1 MELIDC
7 CSRKRKELQSLISVI
22 VLVIVIWLLAIFIY
36 YYYYYLN
43 FFYSRYFFHLITYY
57 WSSVFLC
64 FHSFLILLCYFAP
77 NSYLPSWLWIP
88 YFVFHSFFKF
98 HNNLF
103 FVLSIL
109 YGFIPTEQDITLFIT
124 SIKNHHI
131 GNYIFVF
138 FLSCLW
144 CHMYIWIIV
153 IVFFITKIKE
163 KRFLIVF
170 RRYTYY
176 IM

>member
-57 WSSVFLC
+57 WSSIFLC

-103 FVLSIL
+103 FCTFHSLWLYPYRARYYTFYHIHKKSSHWELHFCIFFVLFVMPHVHMNHCYS
-109 YGFIPTEQDITLFIT
+109 LFY
-124 SIKNHHI
+124 H
-131 GNYIFVF
+131 
-138 FLSCLW
+138 
-144 CHMYIWIIV
+144 
-153 IVFFITKIKE
+153 
-163 KRFLIVF
+163 
-170 RRYTYY
+170 
-176 IM
+176 